1 MFFSSLQALVDG
13 PCTHVARKSMN
24 FKELELTGLLTKF
37 PHSAK
42 TGVVKKAWEKDEI
55 SKKWEESHLAK
66 KIAAKEKVFVTVQC
80 FVACKKVVQL
90 LAKCQ
95 SQLQLDPIIDMPFLE

>member
-1 MFFSSLQALVDG
+1 
-13 PCTHVARKSMN
+13 MN
-24 FKELELTGLLTKF
+24 FKELELTGLKAKF

-66 KIAAKEKVFVTVQC
+66 KIAAKEKVLVAVQC
-80 FVACKKVVQL
+80 FVACKFFSY
-90 LAKCQ
+90 C
-95 SQLQLDPIIDMPFLE
+95 